1 MNSAQDFSGN
11 GKAFK
16 GITYGATDDFERRA
30 VENPTT
36 ILEFYSTVLHI
47 LGLDYEQLS
56 YSHNGLDRCLTD
68 VHDHVI
74 IEVLA

>member
-1 MNSAQDFSGN
+1 MKSAQDFSGN

-36 ILEFYSTVLHI
+36 ILDSIQPFFTFSASITNNYLIPT
-47 LGLDYEQLS
+47 
-56 YSHNGLDRCLTD
+56 TD
-68 VHDHVI
+68 WIVV
-74 IEVLA
+74 